1 MNFLM
6 TFIGVILFIDIS
18 LILGPTDDIYI
29 GTLLYS
35 IIYLFI
41 YIKLKKSFKL
51 GIIFYILYFT
61 WVIVR
66 PLLLLYVISNIGS
79 H

>member
-1 MNFLM
+1 MDFV
-6 TFIGVILFIDIS
+6 IGIILFFDIR

-35 IIYLFI
+35 IVYLFI

-51 GIIFYILYFT
+51 GIIFYIFYFI

-66 PLLLLYVISNIGS
+66 PLILLYIISNMTS

>member
-1 MNFLM
+1 MD
-6 TFIGVILFIDIS
+6 FIIFAILFYDIW

-35 IIYLFI
+35 ILYLFI

-51 GIIFYILYFT
+51 GIIFYILYFA
-61 WVIVR
+61 WVIAR
-66 PLLLLYVISNIGS
+66 PLLLLYIISNMTS